1 MFYAV
6 CAPVVLFV
14 CSPCLQVATGVMRT
28 RLLVFEN
35 LDDNL
40 EGLSCKENVGAK
52 NTLGVFC

>member
-1 MFYAV
+1 MFYAL

-14 CSPCLQVATGVMRT
+14 RSPCLQVATGVMRT

-35 LDDNL
+35 LEDNL

-52 NTLGVFC
+52 TEY